1 MDAQLHKYLGT
12 QGIYSCN
19 VSGYKSN
26 QLAIAFTQL
35 QCLKIFKRLLTNLW
49 ETLILGVQ
57 NTKYSVYIYISNLT
71 KRLISYQWVIITLY
85 CWWIMESSAL
95 YLVKNNISRWTKQTL
110 FIENNFTLKD
120 CFFVSVK
127 LAENADLHK
136 YVYNGYGIGFNLR
149 SEFSLPDGSVGKN
162 FFIIFGV
169 DMSSSVHIDNKGKDI
184 LILGIGS
191 IQGLD
196 DSTLIS

>member
-1 MDAQLHKYLGT
+1 MDAKLYKHLGT

-26 QLAIAFTQL
+26 QLAIAFIQL

-49 ETLILGVQ
+49 KTLILGVQ

-71 KRLISYQWVIITLY
+71 KRPISYQWVIITLY

-110 FIENNFTLKD
+110 FIENNFW
-120 CFFVSVK
+120 
-127 LAENADLHK
+127 
-136 YVYNGYGIGFNLR
+136 
-149 SEFSLPDGSVGKN
+149 
-162 FFIIFGV
+162 FIEKEESAINPG
-169 DMSSSVHIDNKGKDI
+169 DKIYQSSVIAFIVLIRLSAALEKSRYWRVKYTLDPLWHPHRVHISHSQLKLL
-184 LILGIGS
+184 LIE
-191 IQGLD
+191 
-196 DSTLIS
+196 STFLLFMN